1 MNMKMTIETSKRHS
15 NVKLLSLIFI
25 LNFQSK
31 AFVIRIPYSQLR
43 NTKWIEE
50 IGINLISNNKNKIKS
65 STYPT

>member
-31 AFVIRIPYSQLR
+31 ALVIRIPYSQLR